1 MLAILDS
8 SVQSVLAGISHR
20 DGTIGLVTFPTAS
33 FACALSAGIFAVLS
47 PLLDPSKTCSVTFVS
62 LMASWSGLRFVCFFV
77 FFRFCLL
84 FFPLFFCLFFKE
96 KRTIKVFE
104 YIMLLECILVKT
116 AAECSI
122 TVDEDAIMF
131 GYIMSLGC
139 VKIATVC
146 GVSQ

>member
-1 MLAILDS
+1 MGC
-8 SVQSVLAGISHR
+8 V
-20 DGTIGLVTFPTAS
+20 
-33 FACALSAGIFAVLS
+33 
-47 PLLDPSKTCSVTFVS
+47 
-62 LMASWSGLRFVCFFV
+62 
-77 FFRFCLL
+77 
-84 FFPLFFCLFFKE
+84 FCLFSKE

-104 YIMLLECILVKT
+104 YIMLLECILVKI

-139 VKIATVC
+139 VKIATEC